1 VRDQPL
7 EQRRRAGGG
16 RAGLAAVLALA
27 ALAACRRDEVT
38 HFRVPRSPSP
48 VIAAGVGGVPGA
60 GGPAM
65 AGDVPPPPV
74 PTGPGALR
82 WTLPR
87 GWKEAQGGGQMRYAT
102 LTAPVPGKV
111 DVSVVV
117 LPGPAGGEL
126 ANVNRWRNQIGLP
139 PLDEAAMAAARKTIA
154 AKAGPISLY
163 DFTSDGQKRSR
174 VVAGLAEVGGST
186 WFVKMTGDEKP
197 VATARAEFIH
207 LLESLRRD
215 DAQ

>member
-1 VRDQPL
+1 MTAKIRQLGALSVTL
-7 EQRRRAGGG
+7 VLL
-16 RAGLAAVLALA
+16 LAAG
-27 ALAACRRDEVT
+27 CRRDEVT
-38 HFRVPRSPSP
+38 HYRVPKEAPSAAPGLVPTSMSSSPAP
-48 VIAAGVGGVPGA
+48 PG
-60 GGPAM
+60 M
-65 AGDVPPPPV
+65 AGDVPPPP
-74 PTGPGALR
+74 PPSGDARLT

-87 GWKEAQGGGQMRYAT
+87 GWAQSLQGGMRYAT
-102 LTAPVPGKV
+102 IKAPAEGRL

>member
-1 VRDQPL
+1 MTVKTCQL
-7 EQRRRAGGG
+7 GALG
-16 RAGLAAVLALA
+16 AAFVLVLATG
-27 ALAACRRDEVT
+27 CRRDEVT
-38 HFRVPRSPSP
+38 HYRVAKEAPASDSAGLMPASMSSSPSP
-48 VIAAGVGGVPGA
+48 PG
-60 GGPAM
+60 M
-65 AGDVPPPPV
+65 AGDVPPPP
-74 PTGPGALR
+74 PPSGDARLT

-87 GWKEAQGGGQMRYAT
+87 GWTQRLQGGMRYAT
-102 LTAPVPGKV
+102 ITAPAEGRL

-139 PLDEAAMAAARKTIA
+139 PLDAAGMAAARKAIA
-154 AKAGPISLY
+154 AKAGPVSLY
-163 DFTSDGQKRSR
+163 DFTSDGQKKSR

-197 VATARAEFIH
+197 VATAHAEFIR

>member
-1 VRDQPL
+1 MTVKTCKAL
-7 EQRRRAGGG
+7 SATLLLL
-16 RAGLAAVLALA
+16 LAAG
-27 ALAACRRDEVT
+27 CRREEVT
-38 HFRVPRSPSP
+38 HYRVPKESP
-48 VIAAGVGGVPGA
+48 AAAMPGLVPTSMPST
-60 GGPAM
+60 PAPPGM
-65 AGDVPPPPV
+65 AGDIPPPP
-74 PTGPGALR
+74 PPSGDARLT

-87 GWKEAQGGGQMRYAT
+87 GWTQSLQGGMRYAT
-102 LTAPVPGKV
+102 IKAPAEGRL

-139 PLDEAAMAAARKTIA
+139 PLDEAAMAAARKKVA
-154 AKAGPISLY
+154 AKAGPVSLY

-197 VATARAEFIH
+197 VAAARAEFIR